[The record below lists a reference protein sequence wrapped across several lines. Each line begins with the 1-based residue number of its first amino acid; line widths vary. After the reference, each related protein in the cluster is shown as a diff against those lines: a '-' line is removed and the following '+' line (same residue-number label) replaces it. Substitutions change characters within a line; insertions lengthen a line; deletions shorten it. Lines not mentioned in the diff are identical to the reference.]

1 MLEDIIN
8 KNAELKKHPS
18 IISILKKI
26 EYLIPLNVRDNF
38 YRNLRTLKVELSSNK
53 GEDYAYYEFKE
64 NELYICTDVDG
75 YLLGDWEK
83 DIKDKTKN
91 KIIESTLCH
100 EFMHMAS
107 TKYYSDSN
115 LINSGFSSII
125 GDDKVLNNY
134 LNEGFTEMFA
144 EILYPESFLY
154 SGYKDTTCIA
164 NIITSIVGLDKIK
177 ELYFS
182 NSLAISLENYL
193 KSFAN
198 EIDVKSIFY
207 WVSNIFW
214 GKIKKNKDD
223 YNNSLKNVIFHGLI
237 PVLDKAIINGINNGN
252 FKNIEELIGYYNT
265 YLKPNFDYLIN
276 NILLKNGYNEDLLN
290 EYLEEVNFDINNYGK
305 YFENNLKLGYIS
317 VYVLISILLIFIG
330 IGVSF
335 ILI

>member
-223 YNNSLKNVIFHGLI
+223 RYITQIDKNDIFNEKNVNRETI
-237 PVLDKAIINGINNGN
+237 
-252 FKNIEELIGYYNT
+252 
-265 YLKPNFDYLIN
+265 
-276 NILLKNGYNEDLLN
+276 DLLC
-290 EYLEEVNFDINNYGK
+290 
-305 YFENNLKLGYIS
+305 YFYKHYWCK
-317 VYVLISILLIFIG
+317 
-330 IGVSF
+330 
-335 ILI
+335 